1 MSQIQDI
8 KQYIADLANE
18 FHREEDPL
26 QATHAGDLCLIIQSR
41 GRFYSL
47 TFSEIGDL
55 EALLNHDA
63 GASANTMREIY
74 DSGADSTGEHPH
86 FTTGKWREAVRVGH
100 TRQGYWDWLEEKI
113 ESITQQ

>member
-1 MSQIQDI
+1 MSQITDI
-8 KQYIADLANE
+8 KDHIADLANE
-18 FHREEDPL
+18 FSKEDDPL
-26 QATHAGDLCLIIQSR
+26 KATHAGDLCLIVQGR

-63 GASANTMREIY
+63 GAGAHALREIY
-74 DSGADSTGEHPH
+74 DDGADSTGEHPH
-86 FTTGKWREAVRVGH
+86 FTAGKWQEAVRAGH

-113 ESITQQ
+113 ESAAQL